1 MIHDSAQHIQY
12 PPCPAHQIYMNC
24 EVFYEVGGRLG
35 RRLGEKLGGRLGE
48 RLSGRPKERGFLYLF
63 NAAVSKNSVINYST
77 IHLLFDKAILLPVSI
92 TLSSCQKVRL
102 ESYSTR
108 F

>member
-12 PPCPAHQIYMNC
+12 PLCPAHQIYMNR

-35 RRLGEKLGGRLGE
+35 GRLREKLGE
-48 RLSGRPKERGFLYLF
+48 RLGGRPKERGFLYLF
-63 NAAVSKNSVINYST
+63 NTTVSKNSVINYST
-77 IHLLFDKAILLPVSI
+77 IHLLFDKAILLSVSI

-102 ESYSTR
+102 ESCSTR